1 MTNNRKNIVTFF
13 MIEVVRYIIKQRCCC
28 ECPMKA
34 RPKVFSNEVMKY
46 LYIYIFIYIYICW
59 YICFCRFVFL
69 SIWQQNLRGEKE
81 QFEVLLIMKFI
92 EKTESKCAI
101 GNFAF
106 TIFCTKNLRFYG
118 LSNLF

>member
-46 LYIYIFIYIYICW
+46 LYIYIYIYIYAGI
-59 YICFCRFVFL
+59 YASVDLFFCQFGSKTCEERRN
-69 SIWQQNLRGEKE
+69 NLKYY
-81 QFEVLLIMKFI
+81 L
-92 EKTESKCAI
+92 
-101 GNFAF
+101 
-106 TIFCTKNLRFYG
+106 
-118 LSNLF
+118 